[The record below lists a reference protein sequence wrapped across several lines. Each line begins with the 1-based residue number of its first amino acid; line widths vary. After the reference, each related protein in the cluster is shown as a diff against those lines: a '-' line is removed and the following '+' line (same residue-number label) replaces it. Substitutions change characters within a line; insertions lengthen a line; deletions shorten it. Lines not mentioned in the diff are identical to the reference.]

1 MNAFK
6 NVLTWLGFGVTSKL
20 NMFKIYEGSEERAQ
34 IMYVLTCY
42 LSYLAISIALTVW
55 VARTLH
61 KSGRVFLVDAF
72 HGNTELADSVNHLLV
87 VGFYLINVGYITVAL
102 KTTEALTTSREVIEL
117 ESGKVGVVLLM
128 LGAMHFFNIFVLGRM
143 RYKARSR
150 ANHRESMLA

>member
-1 MNAFK
+1 
-6 NVLTWLGFGVTSKL
+6 
-20 NMFKIYEGSEERAQ
+20 
-34 IMYVLTCY
+34 MYVLTCY
-42 LSYLAISIALTVW
+42 LSYLAISIGLTVW

-87 VGFYLINVGYITVAL
+87 VGFYLINVGYIAVAL

-117 ESGKVGVVLLM
+117 ESGKIGVVLLI

-143 RYKARSR
+143 RQRARSR
-150 ANHRESMLA
+150 VNQRESILA